1 MFLDL
6 VNYSDY
12 DHAEEEITS
21 WIEMVYDYNIPEM
34 VEAANTIKNWPP
46 YIVNSF
52 IGERFLNSFTE
63 GLNNKIKAI
72 KRVAFGYKNF
82 EFLRLRKEYCIL

>member
-1 MFLDL
+1 MLKKAK
-6 VNYSDY
+6 S
-12 DHAEEEITS
+12 A
-21 WIEMVYDYNIPEM
+21 
-34 VEAANTIKNWPP
+34 IKMYKN
-46 YIVNSF
+46 IVNSF

-63 GLNNKIKAI
+63 GLNNKIKVI